1 MHRCCLTNK
10 IPIWLNLLNVS
21 LSLKTVLIVINH
33 KTGWKMPLQPVTS
46 RSASLRIT
54 VGLAW
59 VAASKWHLIKRAWGY
74 WVVEDKLRHI
84 RNLRISLSKNP
95 LEWGRTKPQIVRS
108 TPQTEARERLI
119 QRKCRNERK
128 PFGWLQFKT

>member
-1 MHRCCLTNK
+1 
-10 IPIWLNLLNVS
+10 
-21 LSLKTVLIVINH
+21 
-33 KTGWKMPLQPVTS
+33 MPLQPVTS

-119 QRKCRNERK
+119 QRKCRNEGNHLVGYSLK
-128 PFGWLQFKT
+128 PSWLFVIGCPQSFKFAILKHVQAEILVCLCRPPWH